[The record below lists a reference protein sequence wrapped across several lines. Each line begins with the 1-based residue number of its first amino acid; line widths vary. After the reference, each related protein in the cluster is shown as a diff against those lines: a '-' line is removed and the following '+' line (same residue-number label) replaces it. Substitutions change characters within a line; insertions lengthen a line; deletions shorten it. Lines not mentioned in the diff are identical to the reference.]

1 MPMAQ
6 TITPTEQL
14 VQALTEK
21 GLPCCT
27 GFPDTPLGERGDAL
41 FAAAA
46 PLDIRMEA
54 PIPLGDALAVP
65 AVFSLQ
71 LRLYLPPHREA
82 ALLHRAA
89 AEILLPAVFSLG
101 WQVQELSIQELRYEN
116 RLDRLCLPVVLRA
129 GGILHFSADEEVPE
143 NVP

>member
-1 MPMAQ
+1 MAQ
-6 TITPTEQL
+6 VLTPTEQL
-14 VQALTEK
+14 AQALTAK

-27 GFPDTPLGERGDAL
+27 EFPDTPLGERGDAL
-41 FAAAA
+41 FGVAA
-46 PLDIRMEA
+46 PLDIRIEA

-82 ALLHRAA
+82 ALLHRAV

-101 WQVQELSIQELRYEN
+101 WQVQELSVQSLRYEN

-129 GGILHFSADEEVPE
+129 GGMLHFSANEEVPE
-143 NVP
+143 NVL